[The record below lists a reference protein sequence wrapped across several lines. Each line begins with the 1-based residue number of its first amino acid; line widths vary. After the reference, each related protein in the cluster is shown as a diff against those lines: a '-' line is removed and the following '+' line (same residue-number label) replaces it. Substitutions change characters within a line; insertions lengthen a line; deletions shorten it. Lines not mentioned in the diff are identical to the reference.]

1 MNLEPSTLNFKLYP
15 ALNPLNPEQ
24 PHTIALL
31 LAGGLGSRV
40 SAQCPKQY
48 IEIDGEPVILRTMRA
63 FQQHPDVTDIYVV
76 CSPRWSD
83 YVVQQALRHG
93 VSKFRNTL
101 VSGPTAF
108 QSIRLGI
115 EGLLRAC
122 GDGLEDDPI
131 VLVHDAV
138 RPLISYEVISRNIQT
153 CLLKGNAITA
163 IRSNEAYMVT
173 EDGCASNDYIRRE
186 ALMRAQTPHTFPL
199 SELRRIMS
207 EADRRGISDHQSLFT
222 LCNELGIHPLYI
234 SEGDPMNFKITQPGD
249 IKIYQALREVFF

>member
-1 MNLEPSTLNFKLYP
+1 MNCEFSCV
-15 ALNPLNPEQ
+15 
-24 PHTIALL
+24 ALL

-63 FQQHPDVTDIYVV
+63 FQQHPDVSDIYVV
-76 CSPRWSD
+76 CSPRWQD
-83 YVVQQALRHG
+83 YVLQQAQRGGISKLRA
-93 VSKFRNTL
+93 TL
-101 VSGPTAF
+101 HSGQTAF
-108 QSIRLGI
+108 QSIQLGI
-115 EGLLRAC
+115 QGLLHLYADRQ
-122 GDGLEDDPI
+122 ESTI

-153 CLLKGNAITA
+153 CLQKGNAITA
-163 IRSNEAYMVT
+163 IRSNEAYMLT
-173 EDGCASNDYIRRE
+173 QDGHSSNDYIRRE

-199 SELRRIMS
+199 SSLRQILQKA
-207 EADRRGISDHQSLFT
+207 EEQGISDHQSLFT

-234 SEGDPMNFKITQPGD
+234 SEGDPMNFKITEPGD